1 MAQFHRLKRHSDFG
15 RVFRMGRTVGDRNM
29 VLFILTSE
37 SKTPKIGFAT
47 QRSAGSA
54 VKRNRIRRRIRALFS
69 VFAEEITPCG
79 DLILLGKK
87 PVLTADWNSLVRSMR
102 KLLLKAGCL
111 KKESCGRQKGREKE

>member
-1 MAQFHRLKRHSDFG
+1 
-15 RVFRMGRTVGDRNM
+15 MGRTVGDRNM
-29 VLFILTSE
+29 VLFILS
-37 SKTPKIGFAT
+37 SGSVKPRVGFTT

-87 PVLTADWNSLVRSMR
+87 SVLTEDWNTLVRSLR
-102 KLLLKAGCL
+102 KLLLRGGCL
-111 KKESCGRQKGREKE
+111 